1 MSVSYSQYMLSE
13 VKFVMFHFAVNRS
26 FLYPGKEMKDTAGRN
41 TDAAAV
47 TTITAITSS

>member
-13 VKFVMFHFAVNRS
+13 VKFVMFHFAVHRS
-26 FLYPGKEMKDTAGRN
+26 FLYPGKDIKD

-47 TTITAITSS
+47 TTNTAITSS